1 MERDLTPKQKLRE
14 AYIEWIKPLD
24 DWERYCHFT
33 FRESVHPE
41 QANKRF
47 LRFIRDINRSIYG
60 RRYNE
65 HGFGISWVRGLEWQ
79 KRDVIHFHGL
89 FGGGVSVLRRLT
101 YMDKWN
107 EDNGFAR
114 ILPYDKKLGALY
126 YMVKYVLKVGNSI
139 STSPKKASRNRS

>member
-65 HGFGISWVRGLEWQ
+65 HGFGIPGSGDWNGKNVTSYIFMGYLA
-79 KRDVIHFHGL
+79 
-89 FGGGVSVLRRLT
+89 GV
-101 YMDKWN
+101 
-107 EDNGFAR
+107 
-114 ILPYDKKLGALY
+114 
-126 YMVKYVLKVGNSI
+126 
-139 STSPKKASRNRS
+139 